1 MESSDPKS
9 RSERDL
15 LQRLKRGDEDA
26 WVYFTQEHGTRL
38 FNFLRHRLPSQQDIE
53 DVAADA
59 LSAVVR
65 AIMTF
70 DGNVTLTTFL
80 LTIAKNKLADFYR
93 RQPKTSEL
101 LETMVDPGS
110 ATDSIEFREVFST
123 VRREYQEIL
132 QMRYQLGL
140 SVQEIAD
147 FLGITYKAAESY
159 LSRAKQEL
167 RKALDKDDDD

>member
-26 WVYFTQEHGTRL
+26 WVYFTQEYGTRL
-38 FNFLRHRLPSQQDIE
+38 FNFLRHRLPSYQDVE
-53 DVAADA
+53 DVVAETMN
-59 LSAVVR
+59 AVVR

-93 RQPKTSEL
+93 RQLKTSEL
-101 LETMVDPGS
+101 LDTMVDQGS
-110 ATDSIEFREVFST
+110 TTEGIEFHEVFNT
-123 VRREYQEIL
+123 IRKDYQEIL
-132 QMRYQLGL
+132 LMRYQLGL

-147 FLGITYKAAESY
+147 FLGLTYKAAESS